1 MDPSSCRRTVP
12 VLSVVLAQLMDEGR
26 YGGQS
31 LVAIAGGEAV
41 AHAIHGRLPTST
53 KGVDLE
59 D

>member
-1 MDPSSCRRTVP
+1 